1 VRAGSTELVRIVW
14 TGGSLRPPVA
24 AISVVVKNSLKA
36 VVPAVAALALSAHVA
51 GAATAGDPAV
61 AASQVA
67 LQAKG
72 YYGGP
77 VDGIDGRATV
87 RALRRLQSAHGLSA
101 DGVLGH
107 RTAHFLG
114 VFVPRRLGARLLRM
128 KRVGWDVAELQFSL
142 AWHGFPS
149 GRFDGRFGAHL
160 DGALRR
166 FQTFAGLTPDGVAG
180 RATLA
185 ALRSRPPAV
194 PFRLRRP
201 LSAPVGDRFGPR
213 GDRFHAGADFPAPM
227 GAAVGAAA
235 AGRVAWVG
243 VRSGWGLVVT
253 LAHGDGVRTMYA
265 HLSWSSVRL
274 GQRVTAGAPVGLVG
288 ATGDAT
294 GPHLHFEVRVRGAA
308 VDPLPALR

>member
-1 VRAGSTELVRIVW
+1 MC
-14 TGGSLRPPVA
+14 
-24 AISVVVKNSLKA
+24 VVVKNSLKA
-36 VVPAVAALALSAHVA
+36 VVPVVAVLALSTHAA
-51 GAATAGDPAV
+51 GAAVAGDPAI

-72 YYGGP
+72 YYRGP
-77 VDGIDGRATV
+77 VDGIEGRATV
-87 RALRRLQSAHGLSA
+87 RALRRLQRAHGLSA
-101 DGVLGH
+101 DGVLGR
-107 RTAHFLG
+107 RTAPLLG

-128 KRVGWDVAELQFSL
+128 KRTGWDVAELQFSL

-160 DGALRR
+160 EGALRR
-166 FQTFAGLTPDGVAG
+166 FQEFAGLPPDGIAG
-180 RATLA
+180 RATFA

-194 PFRLRRP
+194 PFRLRHP

-213 GDRFHAGADFPAPM
+213 GDRFHAGVDFPAPT
-227 GAAVGAAA
+227 GTAVGAAA
-235 AGRVAWVG
+235 AGRVSWVG
-243 VRSGWGLVVT
+243 VRPGWGLVVT

-274 GQRVTAGAPVGLVG
+274 GQRVTAGATVGLVG

-294 GPHLHFEVRVRGAA
+294 GPHLHFEVRIRGAA
-308 VDPLPALR
+308 VDPLPSLR